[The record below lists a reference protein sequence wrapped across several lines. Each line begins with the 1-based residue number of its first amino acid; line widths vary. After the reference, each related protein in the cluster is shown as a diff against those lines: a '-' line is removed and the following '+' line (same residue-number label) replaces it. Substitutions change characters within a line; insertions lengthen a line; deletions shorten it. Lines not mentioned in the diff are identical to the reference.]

1 MFSAIQNI
9 DFYILDFLQTMA
21 RSGFWDRF
29 FPFFTSLGDPFMF
42 VCYAAILLVISK
54 TRRDGFMVSAGMLTG
69 LLLGELLIKNLVQRA
84 RPCWIKPEVILLVKN
99 PKDYSFP
106 SGHTMTMTIFT
117 FILVY
122 NHPKLAF
129 GLVPAA
135 LLLAYSRMYL
145 YLHFPSDIL
154 AGIILGLA
162 IGFLTVKLT
171 PKVEKKIEIRKEKRK
186 FVPSNKQ
193 D

>member
-21 RSGFWDRF
+21 RSAFWDRF
-29 FPFFTSLGDPFMF
+29 FSMFTSLGDPFM
-42 VCYAAILLVISK
+42 VICYAAILLVLTK
-54 TRRDGFMVSAGMLTG
+54 TRRDGIMVTAGLLTG
-69 LLLGELLIKNLVQRA
+69 LLVGNVILKNLVQRS
-84 RPCWIKPEVILLVKN
+84 RPCWLHPEVELLIKN

-106 SGHTMTMTIFT
+106 SGHTMSLTILT

-129 GLVPAA
+129 GLIPAA
-135 LLLAYSRMYL
+135 LLMAYSRIYL
-145 YLHFPSDIL
+145 YVHFPSDVL
-154 AGIILGLA
+154 AGIILGLL
-162 IGFLTVKLT
+162 IGLLTVKLT
-171 PKVEKKIEIRKEKRK
+171 PKVEKKIELKKK
-186 FVPSNKQ
+186 SKMFTPSEKQ